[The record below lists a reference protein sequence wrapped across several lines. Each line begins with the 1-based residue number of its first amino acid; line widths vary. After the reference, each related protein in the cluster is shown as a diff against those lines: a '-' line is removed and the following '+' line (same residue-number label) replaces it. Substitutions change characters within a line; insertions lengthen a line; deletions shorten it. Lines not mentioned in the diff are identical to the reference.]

1 MKTYKIEIIMDATDK
16 FDFIGAIHDL
26 KGRELLELI
35 TEVKE

>member
-16 FDFIGAIHDL
+16 FDFIGAMRDL
-26 KGRELLELI
+26 KNRELIELI